1 MKKKYAEQLSR
12 RIYFSTEGPL
22 KYTKLS
28 LSERKYKIQIQGP
41 PELYFKIKKAEAK
54 KLFA

>member
-1 MKKKYAEQLSR
+1 MS
-12 RIYFSTEGPL
+12 FTSTEGPL
-22 KYTKLS
+22 KFTKLS
-28 LSERKYKIQIQGP
+28 LSERKYKIQGP